1 MSRPGIQRVSY
12 AGFPVFGINIF
23 PKPIGWRRCYIKRKV
38 KELKM
43 LNYLSIGVFIDGG
56 YYAKINRALKAQERS
71 IIRVRALFD
80 FISSTIAYAED
91 IHVSDCQITEAHYFR
106 GRFRV
111 EEAYD
116 KHLLYNERKFEDTL
130 IENDVIFHYKHLREI
145 DRDGQTEV
153 VEKGVD
159 VWFALEAYELA
170 TFRKFDYVVLITGDA
185 DHEMLV
191 RKLKALKIKTVLL
204 TWNLTDVDAT
214 SPLLRDEA
222 GQHWELSAITEE
234 NPQLKRMLLY
244 KLREPAVSPLGDEF

>member
-71 IIRVRALFD
+71 IIKVRALFD

-111 EEAYD
+111 KEAYD